1 MQTLLD
7 DAVPN
12 IPLIGPLALMS
23 ALRAEY
29 EGGSR
34 SFVDQIDYL
43 ISQGYVSVRRA
54 RGDGDCFYRCEL
66 QPGTP
71 IRPRP
76 SSLRYVFSLITK
88 RFLIVALAFGFI
100 EHLLNSPQPN
110 VAVVLAT
117 SLLESTVPMLE
128 EAGFQR
134 LVFEDFYEVLLSLI
148 QQITVPEP
156 GGTTLTSKT
165 LLEAF
170 QSPEG
175 KPYSIISRIERI

>member
-1 MQTLLD
+1 
-7 DAVPN
+7 
-12 IPLIGPLALMS
+12 MS

-43 ISQGYVSVRRA
+43 ISQGYVSIRRA

-66 QPGTP
+66 QRACTLELG
-71 IRPRP
+71 
-76 SSLRYVFSLITK
+76 YHHCV
-88 RFLIVALAFGFI
+88 RFLIDHRTIFPAALAFGFI
-100 EHLLNSPQPN
+100 EYLLNSPQTG
-110 VAVVLAT
+110 VAVALAT
-117 SLLESTVPMLE
+117 SLLESTVPRLE
-128 EAGFQR
+128 SAGFQK

-148 QQITVPEP
+148 QQILVPEP
-156 GGTTLTSKT
+156 GGTTLTSET

-175 KPYSIISRIERI
+175 EPRSVTPRVEWT